1 MQRPAVDDI
10 ESQSPTI
17 EGNAEI
23 RRLEDEIPAMD
34 DIESQSPTSDKR
46 DEINAEIQLL
56 KNETSGVVEMSQS
69 PTIDKR
75 DEIQL
80 LEDETSGV
88 VEMYAKKTTVQ
99 NILLSS
105 CVAGDGGIL
114 AAVWSGQKMKDLL
127 GCASAKS
134 TLTLSGLVSTAFIC
148 AFVYVFLV
156 QFRLFKSAKQL
167 QQDRDSTAK
176 RRFCG
181 TYSKKVFASTS
192 ATWWLPRAVF
202 LTVLIAIS
210 ACLLLSVARLLCWYL
225 LAPLLIICWFL
236 LLGFSI

>member
-23 RRLEDEIPAMD
+23 RRLEDEIPAID

-56 KNETSGVVEMSQS
+56 KDETSGVVEMSQS

-80 LEDETSGV
+80 LEEETSGV

-99 NILLSS
+99 NFLLSS
-105 CVAGDGGIL
+105 CVAGDGAIL
-114 AAVWSGQKMKDLL
+114 TAVWSGQKMKDLL
-127 GCASAKS
+127 GCASAAS
-134 TLTLSGLVSTAFIC
+134 TLILSSLVSTTFIGAF
-148 AFVYVFLV
+148 AYVFRL
-156 QFRLFKSAKQL
+156 QFRLLKRAKQL
-167 QQDRDSTAK
+167 QQRRDSLIDSSLPDATLAAK

-181 TYSKKVFASTS
+181 TYRKKVFASTS

-210 ACLLLSVARLLCWYL
+210 ACLLLSVARLLC
-225 LAPLLIICWFL
+225 
-236 LLGFSI
+236 